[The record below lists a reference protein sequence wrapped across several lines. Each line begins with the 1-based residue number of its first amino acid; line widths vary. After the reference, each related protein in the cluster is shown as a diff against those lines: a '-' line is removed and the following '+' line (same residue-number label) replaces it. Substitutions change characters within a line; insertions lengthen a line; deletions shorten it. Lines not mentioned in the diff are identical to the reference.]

1 MEMEKP
7 KNSDGSFDSLVMN
20 LVSQGW
26 KVKTQLSTT
35 VVMSKT
41 VGVNGWVASI
51 LMLLFSLIGLII
63 VLIWIAAGG
72 TKTLNLQ
79 YEGNDYLATV
89 SSKDLVARIRSPH
102 EITPFLTQMQ
112 SGFKVGYGAAI
123 GIGVVCI
130 VINVVL
136 SQMMLG

>member
-1 MEMEKP
+1 MLILTLAQ
-7 KNSDGSFDSLVMN
+7 KNIQEESTMQNMQSSNSQFDSLVMN

-35 VVMSKT
+35 VVLTKT

-51 LMLLFSLIGLII
+51 LMLLFSLLGLVG

-79 YEGNDYLATV
+79 YEGNDYLASV
-89 SSKDLVARIRSPH
+89 
-102 EITPFLTQMQ
+102 
-112 SGFKVGYGAAI
+112 
-123 GIGVVCI
+123 
-130 VINVVL
+130 
-136 SQMMLG
+136 